1 MSAKQLNAVGIRQQI
16 LEDHNVSIPLEV
28 IKFELDKFFFNKPI
42 RTLKEI
48 DIWIV
53 AFQEFYVQI
62 KEENLNDI
70 G

>member
-42 RTLKEI
+42 RILKEI

-53 AFQEFYVQI
+53 AFQEFYVP
-62 KEENLNDI
+62 K
-70 G
+70 

>member
-53 AFQEFYVQI
+53 AFQEFYVP
-62 KEENLNDI
+62 K
-70 G
+70 